1 VSSVASEVSLY
12 RAEDAMTSSGLR
24 MEFWRKSLQFVAQA
38 PLIGH
43 GTGTIHALFSKA
55 VTPGGGAS
63 SVASS
68 NPHQQILAVAIQL
81 GLIGAVMLLAMW
93 AAHLVMFAR
102 VGFVAWCGL
111 VIVTQNLVGSMFNSH
126 LLDFTQ
132 GWLYV
137 FGVGVFGGALLKQS
151 AMGGRLA
158 IEAQVTSAVSNPA

>member
-1 VSSVASEVSLY
+1 
-12 RAEDAMTSSGLR
+12 
-24 MEFWRKSLQFVAQA
+24 
-38 PLIGH
+38 
-43 GTGTIHALFSKA
+43 

-81 GLIGAVMLLAMW
+81 GLLGAIVLIAMW
-93 AAHLVMFAR
+93 AAHLIMFAE

-111 VIVTQNLVGSMFNSH
+111 IIVTQNLVGSMFNSH

-137 FGVGVFGGALLKQS
+137 FGVGVFGGALLKQN
-151 AMGGRLA
+151 AMGRQLA
-158 IEAQVTSAVSNPA
+158 SEAHATRALSNPA